1 MNYKNK
7 KVLVYGLGA
16 SGRSVI
22 RLLQKIGADV
32 YVFDDDINEKEI
44 PKNVTVVPCAD
55 FSDVADLT
63 ILSPAISID
72 NPSIQ
77 KAVAKNKVTGEL
89 AFAADFLESE
99 FIAVSG
105 TNGKTTVTL
114 MINDVLNGAGY
125 ESYALG
131 NIGVP
136 LSEKAL
142 SLTSDDI
149 AVVEVSSF
157 QLETTKRL
165 CPDIAVLTNVTSDHL
180 DRHKTLDNYK
190 NLKAKLF
197 EGQCDR
203 EISVFNADDET
214 SEEISKIVKSDK
226 FFFSAKKRVRGAYLD
241 GNEIVFEDEKRI
253 HIANCGEL
261 SACAGV
267 NLENVLA
274 TTATCMARKINPEII
289 RMTLKSFAAPLY
301 RTTYLGE
308 KRGKKFYNDS
318 KGTNI
323 SATLKSAESMRGN
336 TVLILGGRGKGEN
349 FEDLFKKLP
358 KNVIHAFITGENARE
373 IMDGAIAA
381 GFYNVTYRQSLKE
394 CFMESTV
401 VRADNVLFSPAS
413 SSFDRYKNF
422 VERGKA
428 FDDLFFEL

>member
-1 MNYKNK
+1 M
-7 KVLVYGLGA
+7 
-16 SGRSVI
+16 
-22 RLLQKIGADV
+22 
-32 YVFDDDINEKEI
+32 
-44 PKNVTVVPCAD
+44 
-55 FSDVADLT
+55 
-63 ILSPAISID
+63 
-72 NPSIQ
+72 
-77 KAVAKNKVTGEL
+77 
-89 AFAADFLESE
+89 
-99 FIAVSG
+99 
-105 TNGKTTVTL
+105 
-114 MINDVLNGAGY
+114 
-125 ESYALG
+125 
-131 NIGVP
+131 
-136 LSEKAL
+136 
-142 SLTSDDI
+142 
-149 AVVEVSSF
+149 
-157 QLETTKRL
+157 
-165 CPDIAVLTNVTSDHL
+165 
-180 DRHKTLDNYK
+180 
-190 NLKAKLF
+190 
-197 EGQCDR
+197 
-203 EISVFNADDET
+203 
-214 SEEISKIVKSDK
+214 KSDK
-226 FFFSAKKRVRGAYLD
+226 FFFSTKKRVRGAYLD
-241 GNEIVFEDEKRI
+241 GDEIVFEDEKRI

-323 SATLKSAESMRGN
+323 SATLKSAESMTGN

-413 SSFDRYKNF
+413 ASFDRYKNF

>member
-1 MNYKNK
+1 M
-7 KVLVYGLGA
+7 
-16 SGRSVI
+16 
-22 RLLQKIGADV
+22 
-32 YVFDDDINEKEI
+32 
-44 PKNVTVVPCAD
+44 
-55 FSDVADLT
+55 
-63 ILSPAISID
+63 
-72 NPSIQ
+72 
-77 KAVAKNKVTGEL
+77 
-89 AFAADFLESE
+89 
-99 FIAVSG
+99 
-105 TNGKTTVTL
+105 
-114 MINDVLNGAGY
+114 
-125 ESYALG
+125 
-131 NIGVP
+131 P

-142 SLTSDDI
+142 SLTPDDI

-226 FFFSAKKRVRGAYLD
+226 FFFSTKKRVRGAYLD
-241 GNEIVFEDEKRI
+241 GDEIVFEDEKRI

-323 SATLKSAESMRGN
+323 SATLKSAESMTGN

-349 FEDLFKKLP
+349 FEDLFKKTSEKCNSRLYYGRKRARNHGRSDCRGFLQRDLP
-358 KNVIHAFITGENARE
+358 AESERVFYGKHGGARRQRFIFAGIGKFRPLQKLCRARE
-373 IMDGAIAA
+373 
-381 GFYNVTYRQSLKE
+381 SL
-394 CFMESTV
+394 
-401 VRADNVLFSPAS
+401 
-413 SSFDRYKNF
+413 
-422 VERGKA
+422 
-428 FDDLFFEL
+428 

>member
-7 KVLVYGLGA
+7 KVLVYGLGS
-16 SGRSVI
+16 SGRFVI
-22 RLLQKIGADV
+22 KLLQKIGADV

-142 SLTSDDI
+142 SLTPD
-149 AVVEVSSF
+149 
-157 QLETTKRL
+157 
-165 CPDIAVLTNVTSDHL
+165 DIAVLTNVTSDHL

-226 FFFSAKKRVRGAYLD
+226 FFFSTKKRVRGAYLD
-241 GNEIVFEDEKRI
+241 GDEIVFEDEKRI

-323 SATLKSAESMRGN
+323 SATLKSAESMAGN

-358 KNVIHAFITGENARE
+358 KNVIYAFITGENARE

-413 SSFDRYKNF
+413 ASFDRYKNF

>member
-1 MNYKNK
+1 MR
-7 KVLVYGLGA
+7 G
-16 SGRSVI
+16 
-22 RLLQKIGADV
+22 
-32 YVFDDDINEKEI
+32 
-44 PKNVTVVPCAD
+44 

-142 SLTSDDI
+142 SLTPDDI

-226 FFFSAKKRVRGAYLD
+226 FFSARKAGARRVSRRRRNRVRGR
-241 GNEIVFEDEKRI
+241 KRI

-323 SATLKSAESMRGN
+323 SATLKSAESMAGN

-349 FEDLFKKLP
+349 FEDLFK
-358 KNVIHAFITGENARE
+358 NF
-373 IMDGAIAA
+373 
-381 GFYNVTYRQSLKE
+381 LK
-394 CFMESTV
+394 M
-401 VRADNVLFSPAS
+401 
-413 SSFDRYKNF
+413 
-422 VERGKA
+422 
-428 FDDLFFEL
+428 

>member
-7 KVLVYGLGA
+7 KVLVYGLGK
-16 SGRSVI
+16 SGI
-22 RLLQKIGADV
+22 AAIKLLKKVGADV
-32 YVFDDDINEKEI
+32 YVYDDDMNGREI
-44 PKNVTVVPCAD
+44 PKGVTVVPDAR
-55 FSDVADLT
+55 FSEIADLT
-63 ILSPAISID
+63 VLSPAVSVD
-72 NPSIQ
+72 EPSVEIARR
-77 KAVAKNKVTGEL
+77 KGKVTGEL
-89 AFAADFLESE
+89 ALAVDFLESE
-99 FIAVSG
+99 FIAVGG

-114 MINDVLNGAGY
+114 MINEVLNGAGY

-142 SLTSDDI
+142 SLTQSDI

-157 QLETTKRL
+157 QLETTKNL

-180 DRHKTLDNYK
+180 DRHKSIEVYK
-190 NLKAKLF
+190 SLKAKLF
-197 EGQCDR
+197 EGQCER
-203 EISVFNADDET
+203 EIAVLNADDAT
-214 SEEISKIVKSDK
+214 SVEIAKIVKSDK
-226 FFFSAKKRVRGAYLD
+226 YFFSTKKRVRGAYIDD
-241 GNEIVFEDEKRI
+241 GEIVFEDEKRI
-253 HIANCGEL
+253 HIANCEEL

-274 TTATCMARKINPEII
+274 ATATCMARKINPEII
-289 RMTLKSFAAPLY
+289 RLTLKGFVAPLY

-318 KGTNI
+318 KGTNV
-323 SATLKSAESMRGN
+323 SATLKSAESMTGD

-349 FEDLFKKLP
+349 FENLFKNLP

-381 GFYNVTYRQSLKE
+381 GFYNVTYRSTLKE
-394 CFMESTV
+394 CFTESTV

-413 SSFDRYKNF
+413 SSFDKYKNY
-422 VERGKA
+422 VERGRV
-428 FDDLFFEL
+428 FDELFFEL

>member
-1 MNYKNK
+1 M
-7 KVLVYGLGA
+7 
-16 SGRSVI
+16 
-22 RLLQKIGADV
+22 
-32 YVFDDDINEKEI
+32 
-44 PKNVTVVPCAD
+44 
-55 FSDVADLT
+55 
-63 ILSPAISID
+63 
-72 NPSIQ
+72 
-77 KAVAKNKVTGEL
+77 TGEL

-142 SLTSDDI
+142 SLMPDDI

-241 GNEIVFEDEKRI
+241 GDEIVFEDEKRI

-323 SATLKSAESMRGN
+323 SATLKSAESMTGN

-413 SSFDRYKNF
+413 ASFDRYKNF